1 MAGRILLSVHISCTK
16 MHSEH
21 PALAEEKDTGTE
33 SFITK
38 ETVENSATKP
48 RAGGSWLEKGT
59 LQVRSSREGYC

>member
-1 MAGRILLSVHISCTK
+1 

-21 PALAEEKDTGTE
+21 PKLAEEKDTGTE